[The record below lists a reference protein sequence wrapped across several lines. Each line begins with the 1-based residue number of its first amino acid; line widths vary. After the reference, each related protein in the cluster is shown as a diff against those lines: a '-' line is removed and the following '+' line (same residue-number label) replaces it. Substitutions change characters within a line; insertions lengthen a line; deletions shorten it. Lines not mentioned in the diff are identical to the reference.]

1 MPYITVTDPETGE
14 KKIEWREQPSSS
26 LPEEKQESTE
36 ENRGI
41 GETITAAANKFYKH
55 QPAHRM
61 AINAGI
67 GAVQE
72 ASDTIRDIGGAFGIG
87 EGTTRE
93 EPDKPIIG
101 LGGWK
106 PERLESTGVVEDI
119 GTGILQF
126 GLEWVL
132 LAKALKGVNWAL
144 KGSKAVANIGTKARN
159 LKAGAIALAGKSPIA
174 PKTAQTVTKY
184 GTKILTETSPRAAVI
199 DFVGFDQYEGRLYDL
214 VAEADKWD
222 VIEKIPLLNIL
233 ETNPE
238 DEGLTGRAKNAL
250 EGFFI
255 DIGIGSV
262 LSARSL
268 LKIRKAKNLA
278 KRLAETPK
286 GSAEYK
292 ELLPKV
298 IQQGEILEEIPEIKK
313 ALTEAQKTAR
323 VDRAAFDKGLAH
335 LPVAERDRLW
345 KLQRTK
351 RGLIVERPE
360 FYKESDIGKDVPGQ
374 EITSSQTELDLTT
387 PPKAN
392 EIDSGKTNEELA
404 DEVYTQLDKDNLLE
418 EGLTWT
424 GTQWVDP
431 QGNPAG
437 AETFAKIE
445 EVQGGFN
452 QEVETLANLLE
463 RGDLPYFRTKTSKIK
478 QGINMY
484 GENVYDYTQEI
495 VRDDDIAASIIEGRN
510 FSDIIDGL
518 IDNHP
523 RSKGLAEGKGISL
536 SHHRGAEKIKEK
548 LRARMNK
555 DGLSLEDVRQV
566 EKFIDI
572 IGNDMFDDVAFS
584 VFSKIKPNGRF
595 DFANKLL
602 EINNKIFTGKEPP
615 SRTMVHELWHS
626 LSRYL
631 PEADLKAYK
640 KEFTRE
646 RTRYIKNLEARI
658 KGEGEYIA
666 RQEKFVETNRP
677 NLNSIQKEAD
687 ELLAK
692 QSKGKLTR
700 TEKTNLKSLTNTVK
714 IINDFD
720 SRVYNFQQLDLE
732 YKKFINATGFT
743 DANYRFSEL
752 DEYFA
757 EMLTDQLFLKHWA
770 KADLAP
776 SGTFT
781 RLIQEIGLLFKDLWI
796 NLRAHLGGPRT
807 EKIFNDFLKRKNV
820 EKVREYSLGITTA
833 DLKTHKDQWSD
844 LARRILDSSKNLDAI
859 SPTDPAVEALYRDQ
873 LSSTE
878 KYMPKFGKDNLE
890 DLPEDVLRNVRDVVE
905 GKKPLLESA
914 GLWDIEQDVTKLR
927 SPLMPG
933 GKGNRYY
940 SAASEEGSDF
950 EMILNAISK
959 RWDRIELTGME
970 SLSGRKIA
978 QELESVFRKDGLNL
992 QEILQD
998 ESLIGATELFQRN
1011 RENVTNLIKLKFALN
1026 FSAEQASK
1034 WATQS
1039 INAVNN
1045 PRINQTEALIEMHR
1059 YLNSALQFA
1068 NVYEVWT
1075 RSAGQLLQTAQT
1087 QINAQGLTETLKRQS
1102 LSFDKASAIAEAS
1115 KVPAD
1120 VFYTNLPPDYI
1131 RALDTGEWT
1140 PRAESFRHQIET
1152 LVLDTDTEHGL
1163 KTIQDFLGKP
1173 DSKEGIKKSKNI
1185 DGYEKKTKALA
1196 VYYVNNLLS
1205 AAKTWAVQTSGLART
1220 IAEPAFMA
1228 VTNGNHRI
1236 ATMQYEYMVRTFY
1249 GSLKLGQKAWLTGQ
1263 SLYDPKIR
1271 TGALAA
1277 DIAGEVDMNSTYARN
1292 RAYQLQDPH
1301 PSYDLN
1307 KTPFVNE
1314 LKNNPAHHTL
1324 NVLWKLGTW
1333 NVRGQLAM
1341 DTFTKSLAGNSL
1353 AYVVGLEEG
1362 LTQGAAKGL
1371 KGKDL
1376 KTFAEQWADAKVEFY
1391 TFDAVINGET
1401 IANAIMKDESAI
1413 QVGRILTFTDE
1424 VRAKMPH
1431 RTKRYGMELAKK
1443 RGLTDPGEIE
1453 QFATAYRNGDLEGA
1467 QKLWNRFIRSADGV
1481 VQQADNLQRLPGVG
1495 EITPTLTS
1503 SWSQI
1508 PQAWGKLQSGRHGF
1522 AYSFIQPFNRSPGD
1536 ITKQW
1541 IRMIPGLNMTVDT
1554 FYRDLFNENAY
1565 LRNRWKAEVAIGTT
1579 TGGLFAATV
1588 LNNDEFPIEFTGYG
1602 PNNPQMR
1609 KEWTDAERPALSWR
1623 TRGRDKDGNPV
1634 YGQWHSY
1641 RGFEP
1646 AATFIAGLADYKM
1659 LYADMSEED
1668 RLNLVNGFSV
1678 STAAQVMLGR
1688 FNSTYYKGIVEF
1700 IDAVGDV
1707 IPIIN
1712 SGWGKRELEASER
1725 NKLSRYMQRLLTNFI
1740 PESGR
1745 MREVSRAMDRYKR
1758 TVDSSVKPIQSFNEA
1773 DEGLVKMRDAR
1784 GVVIYLKKEDAEFQ
1798 DGNQFMTW
1806 IANYWR
1812 QQIDEVKNTI
1822 PGFSEELPERINWV
1836 TGLPIRNAGFLG
1848 SDQLPYDDAP
1858 WLSRL
1863 TGAYFGTLAGTPSE
1877 FGIGAKGHVFDPRT
1891 PKQKKAGTITK
1902 NYMAALVN
1910 DEMIKISRAGGTFP
1924 PPRPTDFGKGIR
1936 LSAPAFRKYKEYI
1949 YTVEIGGKTLLETIY
1964 TRMTTPGYKRLK
1976 YIIHPL
1982 NSQDGREGFQKAD
1995 YIEEI
2000 INDFKK
2006 KAKEYF
2012 RNDFNNEYRM
2022 EVILEERRIKAGEEL
2037 QERERRGGK
2046 LDPIYEEGGNIDL
2059 NAKQFADK
2067 LNQ

>member
-1 MPYITVTDPETGE
+1 MPYITVIDPETGE

-41 GETITAAANKFYKH
+41 GETITAVANKFYKH

-144 KGSKAVANIGTKARN
+144 KGSKTIANIGTKARN
-159 LKAGAIALAGKSPIA
+159 LKAGAITLASKSPIA

-298 IQQGEILEEIPEIKK
+298 IQQEEILENIPEIKK
-313 ALTEAQKTAR
+313 RLSEQEIQAR
-323 VDRAAFDKGLAH
+323 IDRRTFDKARADLS
-335 LPVAERDRLW
+335 PAERDRVW
-345 KLQRTK
+345 KQIQETNKNLIVDKQGVKTISGDLESVRQQIQELGPEPTKPKSFYQMVDGKKKMTTEGKAWTKWNKTNKPLQERLKELAKSQSEIDNVQITNRERSIAEGIK
-351 RGLIVERPE
+351 RG
-360 FYKESDIGKDVPGQ
+360 DIPFD
-374 EITSSQTELDLTT
+374 
-387 PPKAN
+387 
-392 EIDSGKTNEELA
+392 
-404 DEVYTQLDKDNLLE
+404 DEVRQLIQD
-418 EGLTWT
+418 
-424 GTQWVDP
+424 
-431 QGNPAG
+431 
-437 AETFAKIE
+437 
-445 EVQGGFN
+445 
-452 QEVETLANLLE
+452 
-463 RGDLPYFRTKTSKIK
+463 GDS
-478 QGINMY
+478 
-484 GENVYDYTQEI
+484 YDQ
-495 VRDDDIAASIIEGRN
+495 IIEKVTSRKPKP
-510 FSDIIDGL
+510 FTAIDEDPRGL
-518 IDNHP
+518 
-523 RSKGLAEGKGISL
+523 SKT
-536 SHHRGAEKIKEK
+536 RGPEKIKERIMK
-548 LRARMNK
+548 K
-555 DGLSLEDVRQV
+555 FPSDG
-566 EKFIDI
+566 IDI
-572 IGNDMFDDVAFS
+572 EEAEGIEEFINIIGERMFDDVGISIKGALDPRKDGEFNFLTNLVS
-584 VFSKIKPNGRF
+584 IRKKIIEEG
-595 DFANKLL
+595 KL
-602 EINNKIFTGKEPP
+602 E
-615 SRTMVHELWHS
+615 RTVVHELWHS

-631 PEADLKAYK
+631 PKADLARYK
-640 KEFTRE
+640 KEFLRE
-646 RTRYIKNLEARI
+646 QKKYLERWEKAKKAWIEKTTPEDLQMRLQFDSLGSPFKGVKKITEKNFASEAAKYFDKNKF
-658 KGEGEYIA
+658 KGESDY
-666 RQEKFVETNRP
+666 RYTN
-677 NLNSIQKEAD
+677 I
-687 ELLAK
+687 
-692 QSKGKLTR
+692 
-700 TEKTNLKSLTNTVK
+700 
-714 IINDFD
+714 
-720 SRVYNFQQLDLE
+720 
-732 YKKFINATGFT
+732 
-743 DANYRFSEL
+743 

-757 EMLTDQLFLKHWA
+757 ENMTDAFFSKLDEGLNLDYKGITKGNQFIQTDSFKSLIYKIGIYFR
-770 KADLAP
+770 DLIANIHA
-776 SGTFT
+776 
-781 RLIQEIGLLFKDLWI
+781 R
-796 NLRAHLGGPRT
+796 LGGPQT
-807 EKIFNDFLKRKNV
+807 KKIFNDFLQQRNTV
-820 EKVREYSLGITTA
+820 LERDHPLG
-833 DLKTHKDQWSD
+833 WSD
-844 LARRILDSSKNLDAI
+844 DAI
-859 SPTDPAVEALYRDQ
+859 SSFEMTKEGVEREMAVKTRTGEIIRDSQLKPEDFVVEKKGDVDDPRGFYDEEVEG
-873 LSSTE
+873 LSQ
-878 KYMPKFGKDNLE
+878 
-890 DLPEDVLRNVRDVVE
+890 DVLRNVKDVVE

-914 GLWDIEQDVTKLR
+914 GLWDIEQDVTRLR
-927 SPLMPG
+927 SPK
-933 GKGNRYY
+933 KGTPYY

-950 EMILNAISK
+950 EIILNAISK

-1045 PRINQTEALIEMHR
+1045 PRINQTEALIKMHR

-1277 DIAGEVDMNSTYARN
+1277 DIAGQADMNSTYARN

-1314 LKNNPAHHTL
+1314 LKNNPAHHTA
-1324 NVLWKLGTW
+1324 NILWKLGTW
-1333 NVRGQLAM
+1333 NIRGQLAM

-1413 QVGRILTFTDE
+1413 QIGRILTFTDE

-1431 RTKRYGMELAKK
+1431 RTKRYGMELAKQ

-1467 QKLWNRFIRSADGV
+1467 QKLWNRFMRSADGI

-1503 SWSQI
+1503 TWSQI
-1508 PQAWGKLQSGRHGF
+1508 PQAWGGLQSKRHGF
-1522 AYSFIQPFNRSPGD
+1522 IASFIQPFNRSPGD

-1634 YGQWHSY
+1634 YGRWHSY

-1678 STAAQVMLGR
+1678 SIAAQVMLGR

-1700 IDAVGDV
+1700 LDAVADV
-1707 IPIIN
+1707 MPITN
-1712 SGWGKRELEASER
+1712 GGFMKRELEASER

-1949 YTVEIGGKTLLETIY
+1949 YTVEIGGKTLLESIY

-1982 NSQDGREGFQKAD
+1982 DSQDGREGFQKAD